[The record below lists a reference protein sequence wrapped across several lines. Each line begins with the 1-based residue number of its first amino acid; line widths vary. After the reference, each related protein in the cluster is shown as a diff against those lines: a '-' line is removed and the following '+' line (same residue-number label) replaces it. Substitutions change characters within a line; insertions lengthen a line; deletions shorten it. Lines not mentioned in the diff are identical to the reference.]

1 MAALAADEEDAE
13 EAVRW
18 AKRALAADPRAAS
31 AYYTLGRVRQAEGRL
46 EEAEANYRDSI
57 TLDGGRAGAHN
68 NLGCVLQMQGRL
80 DEAMA
85 SFRRALALDPALP
98 QANQNLA
105 SITRDRASLEAAVAG
120 YHRRARANPA
130 DAHVWNDL
138 GNVYREIGQHAE
150 AMACFAE
157 ALARAPDAA
166 EAHYSRGQTALLLGE
181 YASGWEDHEWRWKVK
196 GLKLA
201 MPDFPQPLW
210 GGGALPAGTLLL
222 HAEQGLGDTIQFARY
237 ARLAARRCRS
247 VILQCQPQLAGL
259 LRSMR
264 GPSLVVPQGEPL
276 PAFDAHLP
284 LMSLPWIFR
293 TTLEDI
299 PWDGPYIA
307 ADPGRVERWRS
318 KLTQGARIHV
328 GLVWAG
334 RPQQSDDRKRSTRL
348 ATLAALAQP
357 GVALYSLQ
365 WGEAAA
371 QAAAAPAGMRITD
384 FGDEIRDFSET
395 AALLGCLD
403 VVVTVDTAMAHLAGA
418 MGVPAWVLLAQAPE
432 WRWLLER
439 HDSPWYPTMRLFRQ
453 DADGDW
459 SGPVRR
465 IADALAGLKA

>member
-1 MAALAADEEDAE
+1 MAALAADEDNAE

-31 AYYTLGRVRQAEGRL
+31 AYYTLGRVHQAEGRL
-46 EEAEANYRDSI
+46 EEAAANYRDSI
-57 TLDGGRAGAHN
+57 TLDSEQAGAHN

-80 DEAMA
+80 DEAIE

-105 SITRDRASLEAAVAG
+105 SITRDRAALEAAVAG
-120 YHRRARANPA
+120 YRRRARANPA

-138 GNVYREIGQHAE
+138 GNVYREIGQPAE

-157 ALARAPDAA
+157 ALSRAPDFAQ
-166 EAHYSRGQTALLLGE
+166 AHYSRGQTALLLGDF
-181 YASGWEDHEWRWKVK
+181 AAGWEDHEWRWKVK
-196 GLKLA
+196 GLKLD

-237 ARLAARRCRS
+237 ARLAARRCRG
-247 VILQCQPQLAGL
+247 VVLQCQPQLAGL
-259 LRSMR
+259 LRTMP
-264 GPSLVVPQGEPL
+264 GPSLVVPQGDAL

-293 TTLEDI
+293 TTPENI
-299 PWDGPYIA
+299 PWDGPYLF
-307 ADPGRVERWRS
+307 ADQGRVERWRG
-318 KLTQGARIHV
+318 KLTRDARIHV
-328 GLVWAG
+328 GVVWAG

-371 QAAAAPAGMRITD
+371 QAATPPPGMRITG

-453 DADGDW
+453 DTDGDW

-465 IADALAGLKA
+465 IADALAGLKP